1 MGASDVRVEKGQL
14 QVGEVQLNS
23 TSTSSLTVCC
33 LGTFLTDS
41 YCTTFTT
48 VLAWIALRL
57 SSSKASPLNFW
68 TPAHHFSS
76 DKDIDPPPHP
86 VDLPYLPRPA
96 PLRHKQAKPHP
107 RLQNQDDSK
116 TKAMPSP
123 SSSPS
128 PSPSPSSA
136 PPEAEQDHDAALPMT
151 MAASVVLENLPKDA
165 TRALETAG
173 ELGIAKGK
181 FVYPPIHPS
190 SQPSIHQKANQLH
203 TSSLHYLHD
212 HTKA

>member
-23 TSTSSLTVCC
+23 TPTSSLTVCC

-86 VDLPYLPRPA
+86 IDLAYLLRPA
-96 PLRHKQAKPHP
+96 PLKHKQAEPNP
-107 RLQNQDDSK
+107 RLQHQDDNRSH
-116 TKAMPSP
+116 ALPISVPVSVAIPLLSP
-123 SSSPS
+123 TRSRARPRRRPPHDNGRLCRAGKPAQRRHARAGNCWRLGDCQRYVCASISSS
-128 PSPSPSSA
+128 
-136 PPEAEQDHDAALPMT
+136 
-151 MAASVVLENLPKDA
+151 
-165 TRALETAG
+165 
-173 ELGIAKGK
+173 I
-181 FVYPPIHPS
+181 
-190 SQPSIHQKANQLH
+190 
-203 TSSLHYLHD
+203 
-212 HTKA
+212 